1 MFASI
6 SGSTAGM
13 MCRRRMCAS
22 PAPMARARITYLR
35 SRTLSV
41 CERTRRAVVVQPNA
55 PMTKMIV
62 PNDGP
67 MIATSTICNARSGI
81 TRKKSVMRISSEPTQ
96 PPR

>member
-1 MFASI
+1 
-6 SGSTAGM
+6 
-13 MCRRRMCAS
+13 
-22 PAPMARARITYLR
+22 
-35 SRTLSV
+35 
-41 CERTRRAVVVQPNA
+41 
-55 PMTKMIV
+55 MTKMIV